1 MNDVHQLRGAFG
13 QLDLQPEG
21 GMIGP
26 AVFDVPG
33 VGRVE
38 PLTCPNWRNRAGA
51 EELLPLI
58 RNLSGDF
65 VCAPYGAPQAS
76 GDLPSDW
83 LKGADA
89 NIEEDRWFHGYPANS
104 QWEINAD
111 NEGDDAAT
119 RATMTCRPAAPHP
132 FGEVSRTVSLL
143 PDGPGYAVELSI
155 IARHD
160 VTFPLS
166 LHPCFLLPHE
176 PGSLRLE
183 IPQAGEGWTYPLP
196 VVPDH
201 APIVPDQRFDSLR
214 AVPRIEG
221 GFNDL
226 TLLPPSE
233 QCEILLQVPA
243 PAGLV
248 RLIYEQAGYAVRF
261 TYDAQLLPSVVIWI
275 SNRGREEFP
284 FDGQFRTLGIEAV
297 AGAFDLGP
305 AVSASAMN
313 PIAREGVATCIT
325 LQAGEALTMRSTIAL
340 EAL

>member
-13 QLDLQPEG
+13 QVDLQPEG

-33 VGRVE
+33 VGRIE
-38 PLTCPNWRNRAGA
+38 PLTCPDWRNRDGA

-58 RNLSGDF
+58 RNLCGDF
-65 VCAPYGAPQAS
+65 VCAPYGAPEAS

-104 QWEINAD
+104 LWEINGD
-111 NEGDDAAT
+111 NEGGDAAT
-119 RATMTCRPAAPHP
+119 HATMSCRPAAPHP
-132 FGEVSRTVSLL
+132 FDEICRTISLL

-155 IARHD
+155 KARHD
-160 VTFPLS
+160 VNFPFS
-166 LHPCFLLPHE
+166 LHPCFSLPE
-176 PGSLRLE
+176 KPGSLRLE
-183 IPQAGEGWTYPLP
+183 IPRAGEGWTYPLP
-196 VVPDH
+196 VVPEH
-201 APIVPDQRFDSLR
+201 APIAPNRRFDSLR
-214 AVPRIEG
+214 AVPRVEG
-221 GFNDL
+221 GFCDL
-226 TLLPPSE
+226 TRLPPSE
-233 QCEILLQVPA
+233 RSEILLQVPA
-243 PAGLV
+243 PGGLV

-261 TYDAQLLPSVVIWI
+261 TYDAQLAPCIVIWV
-275 SNRGREEFP
+275 SNRGRDEFP

-313 PIAREGVATCIT
+313 PIAREGVATCISLT
-325 LQAGEALTMRSTIAL
+325 AGQQLTTRSKIAL